1 MAKTTNTTARKSAPK
16 AAPKGQDN
24 TTTASRVELDWNAEC
39 NLIAQAAKEKPGSR
53 GNMLGKLAVTLA
65 SGSPAAMVMREAAS
79 LTEGNRVYGAQAF
92 IQQPRNVLDKLPKIA
107 GALAAGKAYCD
118 HSALGAEGVRTADAS
133 VPVAL
138 VALGAGDARQ
148 KAIVAAVS
156 DRYKGG
162 GNAQMP
168 AALGGL
174 EFFGIVK
181 RLNPEAARN
190 AEYAIIDEARASSLI
205 PKADIVG

>member
-1 MAKTTNTTARKSAPK
+1 MAKK
-16 AAPKGQDN
+16 
-24 TTTASRVELDWNAEC
+24 TTTASKNATTTANAVQLDWNAEC
-39 NLIAQAAKEKPGSR
+39 QLIQQAAKEKEGSR
-53 GNMLGKLAVTLA
+53 GNLLGKLATLLA
-65 SGSPAAMVMREAAS
+65 GQSPAAMVLREAAS
-79 LTEGNRVYGAQAF
+79 LPAPAINGAQAF

-118 HSALGAEGVRTADAS
+118 HSALGAEGARTADAS

-148 KAIVAAVS
+148 KQIVAAVS
-156 DRYKGG
+156 HRYKGG

-174 EFFGIVK
+174 EFFGIVERIDTGSK
-181 RLNPEAARN
+181 RN
-190 AEYAIIDEARASSLI
+190 AEYKIVDEARANSLI
-205 PKADIVG
+205 PKAEIVG